1 MMQRSALGMPNMGTV
16 SKKMKYILKYLHFRM
31 YSRLLIMYSHVYI
44 HPHFLHIGILSK
56 EYSQEIQND

>member
-16 SKKMKYILKYLHFRM
+16 SKKMKYLLKYLHFRM
-31 YSRLLIMYSHVYI
+31 YPRLLIMYSHVYI

>member
-16 SKKMKYILKYLHFRM
+16 SKKMKYLLKYLHFRM

>member
-16 SKKMKYILKYLHFRM
+16 SKKMKC
-31 YSRLLIMYSHVYI
+31 LLNQNVIEIVIRYSHVYI

>member
-1 MMQRSALGMPNMGTV
+1 MMQRSALGVPNMGTV
-16 SKKMKYILKYLHFRM
+16 SKKMKYLLKYLHFRI

-56 EYSQEIQND
+56 EYSC